1 LSRTLRHIVELS
13 LKEFSMDGRGKEV
26 LLTAYECARRS
37 GLSIRALRLYER
49 HGLISPRRT
58 SKQWRLYGT
67 DELTRLNE
75 IIALKSIGLRL
86 RDIAQLLRG
95 HPADLGQILTLQRE
109 ALLDTRGRAGRG
121 LAVIEALQTKIG
133 TGAPA
138 SVDDLMALA
147 KETNMAEPAK
157 DTIAW
162 RRYEQMRP
170 RVEVVIDTSVY
181 GEYGGAYETA
191 DGTLSI
197 VSHRDGRIF
206 YRIVGQSD
214 IEIFPESETKFFMK
228 VLPVQILF
236 ERSQDQRVHGLS
248 HHQNGFEDHAVRV
261 DLDQVRVIEDV
272 IQRRIREQTPLPEGK
287 IVLRK
292 VIEEHVRG
300 EPDLDGMSPA
310 LAALAEEQKGFIQT
324 ELEQAGELKHLSFK
338 GVSQVGLDIYD
349 ADFEHAKTEWGFALT
364 HRGRISHLYL
374 RQIP

>member
-1 LSRTLRHIVELS
+1 
-13 LKEFSMDGRGKEV
+13 MDGRGKEV